1 MAQPITKELPEFK
14 PGAFNNTTLEN
25 NISEASEI
33 NKPLLIS
40 VSDLKDHP
48 KNAELNPAED
58 NEEEYQH
65 LRTSIKRQWIE
76 NSKRGYEYGN
86 TDAIIIYRNKQ
97 GEFYIIEA
105 GHYRTRAHKELGI
118 PFIKYEY
125 SINTYDENADDLTHF
140 INLESSNSAA
150 KRNESK
156 KLRAV
161 KKWEIYI
168 NSYYKRYGI
177 YPNLKSKEFKD
188 FCDARQIQHTH
199 MRKCIKINIYDRENG
214 TNYLHQVSEG
224 DMSLTEA
231 ANRMKEKKPKGV
243 YDKNR
248 NDFFKDL
255 RDNPQII
262 EFALDQAKKHMKYNL
277 EFKDVNGVN
286 VLLDKYIGTETN
298 HITGS
303 LSNVFNS
310 AIVNAFRNS
319 GVKKLEDCVTPQ
331 DTQNYFDA
339 QFPSLCKPGFLDERL
354 EVKAGM
360 YGNSITD
367 TSVKGGAGGFGV
379 KPHEYFILI
388 HDDKFTKMFIML
400 ATLDAKDWKSK
411 GKSTQMNIG
420 DWWEKYRNEPEKFM
434 FILGKIRNSNKKA
447 QIEFEDF
454 TA

>member
-1 MAQPITKELPEFK
+1 MTPLTNPLVTEAPTTTKGEIPKIITGETVEP
-14 PGAFNNTTLEN
+14 N
-25 NISEASEI
+25 
-33 NKPLLIS
+33 LIE
-40 VSDLKDHP
+40 VSLLKDHP
-48 KNAELNPAED
+48 KNAELNPPED

-65 LRTSIKRQWIE
+65 LKTSIKRQWIA
-76 NSKRGYEYGN
+76 NSKRGYDYGN
-86 TDAIIIYRNKQ
+86 TDAITIYRNKQ
-97 GEFYIIEA
+97 GNFYIIEA

-156 KLRAV
+156 KARAV
-161 KKWEIYI
+161 KKWNIYS
-168 NSYYKRYGI
+168 NSYYKRYGK
-177 YPNLKSKEFKD
+177 YPDDKSKEFKD

-199 MRKCIKINIYDRENG
+199 MRKCIKINIYDIENR

-231 ANRMKEKKPKGV
+231 GNKMKEKKPTGD
-243 YDKNR
+243 YDENR

-255 RDNPQII
+255 RDNPQILK
-262 EFALDQAKKHMKYNL
+262 FAIDQTKRHMKHL
-277 EFKDVNGVN
+277 FDFKDVNGVN
-286 VLLDKYIGTETN
+286 VLLDKNIGTETN
-298 HITGS
+298 HITGM
-303 LSNVFNS
+303 LSNAFNS
-310 AIVNAFRNS
+310 AIVNGFRNS
-319 GVKKLEDCVTPQ
+319 GVKKLEDCITPQ
-331 DTQNYFDA
+331 ETQNYFDA

-360 YGNSITD
+360 YGSSITD

-388 HDDKFTKMFIML
+388 HDDNFSKMFIVL

-411 GKSTQMNIG
+411 GKSTEMNIG
-420 DWWEKYRNEPEKFM
+420 TWWEKYKDQPEKYM
-434 FILGKIRNSNKKA
+434 FILGKIRDSNKKP

-454 TA
+454 VA